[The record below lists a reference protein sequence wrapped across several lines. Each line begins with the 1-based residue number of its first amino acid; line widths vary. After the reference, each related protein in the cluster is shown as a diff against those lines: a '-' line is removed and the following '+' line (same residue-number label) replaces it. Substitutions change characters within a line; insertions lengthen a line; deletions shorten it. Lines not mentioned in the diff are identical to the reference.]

1 MLDEALLQ
9 QLPSALD
16 PTTRAASQ
24 VVSEQLSTSE
34 WLGPLAPVA
43 LSPFFG
49 LAVLS
54 GIGTYGP
61 EALQQR
67 SAIFQSGGSL
77 DSPLLFWSMAGLA
90 VFTSLPRLTK
100 VSKPISL
107 AAEKLEAYSAIVIL
121 ICVRMFGSQFQAGAP
136 EIQGGPQMGL
146 EGYSSNELM
155 LSAGVGTF
163 SLNVMMS
170 AFAALNI
177 FVVNVVKLFFEFLV
191 WLIPVPAIDAV
202 VELCNKSLCGALMA
216 LYCYSPWLATLV
228 NLAILACSL
237 IVFLWVYRRMNY
249 YKDLIAGPALAWLL
263 PSWFGQRGQT
273 FQAFVESSTQ
283 RLPKYLPVTLTSE
296 GSSYRAVG
304 RRGFSR
310 LEWILKPIDQQTVSE
325 NGWICQR
332 LKLIDSE
339 GKSFVLS
346 YRKWVAGDALY
357 KTPGT
362 VAATTAS

>member
-16 PTTRAASQ
+16 PTTMAASQ
-24 VVSEQLSTSE
+24 VVGEQLSTSE

-77 DSPLLFWSMAGLA
+77 DNPWLFWSMAGLA
-90 VFTSLPRLTK
+90 LFTSLPRLTK

-136 EIQGGPQMGL
+136 ELQMGL
-146 EGYSSNELM
+146 EGHASSELM
-155 LSAGVGTF
+155 LSAGVGTV

-237 IVFLWVYRRMNY
+237 IVFLWVFRRMNY

-296 GSSYRAVG
+296 GASYRAVG

-362 VAATTAS
+362 VDAATAS